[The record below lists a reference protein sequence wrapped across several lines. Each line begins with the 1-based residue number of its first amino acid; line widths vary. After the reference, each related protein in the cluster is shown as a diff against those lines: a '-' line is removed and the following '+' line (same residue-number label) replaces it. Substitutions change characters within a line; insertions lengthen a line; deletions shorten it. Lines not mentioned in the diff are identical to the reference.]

1 MTGHT
6 HSLADW
12 AAMVCMAASG
22 YGSFS
27 VFYFL
32 LVDAKRS
39 DFDPRPSV
47 RRIVESGRLD
57 PLLIAAGP
65 ALADCRD
72 AVADARTFARLTL
85 RDAALSVAA
94 LLTLL
99 TPSPEV
105 TR

>member
-32 LVDAKRS
+32 LVDADRA
-39 DFDPRPSV
+39 DFDPRPAL
-47 RRIVESGRLD
+47 ETGRLKPVFQVAVFAWGD
-57 PLLIAAGP
+57 VNRAYAAGRS
-65 ALADCRD
+65 AARRTVRD
-72 AVADARTFARLTL
+72 ASISL
-85 RDAALSVAA
+85 AA
-94 LLTLL
+94 LLALL
-99 TPSPEV
+99 FPATGG